1 MLKTCIWCR
10 RMLDRQTDRH
20 LSLNMWQS
28 RISACE
34 LFTLYGSPLEC
45 CSQRLALLQ
54 LKSRCFVWVLSVF
67 CHFLN
72 VTTLVINDIM
82 VIVTGNIFS
91 DFCFQIVIVFLTP
104 FLGFGNWNY
113 TKIVQM
119 YPPHSWL
126 ADWWTNRQSHPVLLT
141 WSSRVIAIIYHSH
154 WWVGWCTFKC

>member
-1 MLKTCIWCR
+1 MAITHFCVWAVYLIWKP
-10 RMLDRQTDRH
+10 
-20 LSLNMWQS
+20 S
-28 RISACE
+28 RV
-34 LFTLYGSPLEC
+34 LFTAPCLVAAKKPVFCLGAVC
-45 CSQRLALLQ
+45 
-54 LKSRCFVWVLSVF
+54 LSVF

-72 VTTLVINDIM
+72 ITTLVINDIM

-91 DFCFQIVIVFLTP
+91 DFCFQIVIVFWTP

-126 ADWWTNRQSHPVLLT
+126 TDWWTDRQTHPVLLT
-141 WSSRVIAIIYHSH
+141 WSSRVIVIIYHSH